1 MRESR
6 KLKTAWRSGVDSNP
20 RCRQALYGRNS
31 APVWRT
37 IRPDRRHLCR
47 REFVRLDSALHRLSP
62 IRSVRQ
68 VEGRCSAMS
77 NARKLR
83 VQIRAIV
90 WRCSAGARAEPRRD
104 GIRICIALQPL
115 LADSGA
121 VASST
126 PPTISRF
133 APMRM
138 RRRGVELRLVIGGD
152 HPSAA
157 TVDPALKAIAHA
169 RSWFEELRGS
179 SDIAECTRDPCRGAP
194 ALP

>member
-1 MRESR
+1 
-6 KLKTAWRSGVDSNP
+6 
-20 RCRQALYGRNS
+20 
-31 APVWRT
+31 
-37 IRPDRRHLCR
+37 
-47 REFVRLDSALHRLSP
+47 
-62 IRSVRQ
+62 
-68 VEGRCSAMS
+68 MS

-90 WRCSAGARAEPRRD
+90 WRRSAGERAGLRRD

-121 VASST
+121 IASST
-126 PPTISRF
+126 LPTISRF

-138 RRRGVELRLVIGGD
+138 RRRGVELRLVIRGD

-157 TVDPALKAIAHA
+157 TLDPALLKAIAHA

-179 SDIAECTRDPCRGAP
+179 SDIAGCTRDPCECRSTFDLISTPSAVKMSQQPFLNPLSSSITPICPTCADGEH
-194 ALP
+194 LC